1 MRPAGRNQTFCFL
14 SLLRRGG
21 EKMVR
26 ETKVV
31 MKLTEEK
38 NEWESDFPL
47 IFFVSWKIRVVIG
60 MQRRIKK
67 KKKGEII
74 RQNKKIYQYVDK
86 WSRKNRVN
94 KNSTR
99 VEKEDPSF
107 IQNITREWKS
117 IRFSR
122 TVELYKTNPVS
133 PYAWRNS
140 RYFITHVAFSVFNI
154 TAPLRARFLS
164 LPRRNVSSEQEMH
177 SCCNDIQKNFS
188 PRLGAKLFA

>member
-1 MRPAGRNQTFCFL
+1 MRPAGRNQAFCFL

-74 RQNKKIYQYVDK
+74 RQNKKIYQ
-86 WSRKNRVN
+86 
-94 KNSTR
+94 
-99 VEKEDPSF
+99 
-107 IQNITREWKS
+107 
-117 IRFSR
+117 
-122 TVELYKTNPVS
+122 
-133 PYAWRNS
+133 
-140 RYFITHVAFSVFNI
+140 
-154 TAPLRARFLS
+154 
-164 LPRRNVSSEQEMH
+164 
-177 SCCNDIQKNFS
+177 
-188 PRLGAKLFA
+188 

>member
-1 MRPAGRNQTFCFL
+1 MRPAGRNQAFCFL

-67 KKKGEII
+67 KKKEEII
-74 RQNKKIYQYVDK
+74 RQNKKSINK
-86 WSRKNRVN
+86 WISDQGK
-94 KNSTR
+94 
-99 VEKEDPSF
+99 
-107 IQNITREWKS
+107 I
-117 IRFSR
+117 
-122 TVELYKTNPVS
+122 
-133 PYAWRNS
+133 A
-140 RYFITHVAFSVFNI
+140 
-154 TAPLRARFLS
+154 
-164 LPRRNVSSEQEMH
+164 
-177 SCCNDIQKNFS
+177 
-188 PRLGAKLFA
+188 